1 MSLPVRP
8 SLAWQSCFIHKR
20 FQPQPLGVVRYFKHT
35 SWPRHKM
42 LTVLSKITYV
52 DETSSVWRKITRKP
66 EGQGHGDTIR
76 PCEALPRRR
85 DRSTVM
91 QRAQTPD
98 SGRLRGECPGGFHH
112 SQTMRKPDWRIFSVD
127 VRHRASPPN
136 SLLTGNNN
144 QSSSLRGSFGTLF
157 FMARGRNA
165 DGLSGLSGLGPN
177 RRPASRAGGWRC
189 ARTRRPPA
197 LRYRGS
203 RARPQPRR

>member
-1 MSLPVRP
+1 
-8 SLAWQSCFIHKR
+8 
-20 FQPQPLGVVRYFKHT
+20 
-35 SWPRHKM
+35 M
-42 LTVLSKITYV
+42 LTVLRKITYA
-52 DETSSVWRKITRKP
+52 DETSSVWRKITCKP

-76 PCEALPRRR
+76 PCAASPRRR

-91 QRAQTPD
+91 QRARTP
-98 SGRLRGECPGGFHH
+98 GTGALRGECPGELNH
-112 SQTMRKPDWRIFSVD
+112 SQNFRKPASRKFSVD
-127 VRHRASPPN
+127 VSHRACPPN
-136 SLLTGNNN
+136 PLLTGNNN

-157 FMARGRNA
+157 FMASGGNA
-165 DGLSGLSGLGPN
+165 GGLSGRGPN